1 VFFIVAKRNTTLRIN
16 NYLLFIM
23 IKITNVFVYVGR
35 KKVVAVGNVITIKI
49 ICYFYIQSY
58 FVYG

>member
-1 VFFIVAKRNTTLRIN
+1 VFFIVAKRNTTLHAN
-16 NYLLFIM
+16 NISFIM

-35 KKVVAVGNVITIKI
+35 KKVVAVGDVITRKI
-49 ICYFYIQSY
+49 ICYLYIQSY